1 MSIVQAQSPSRG
13 SVMNVTYWSDY
24 ACPFCYIG
32 VMHLERAIE
41 NLGVTGQVKV
51 TMRAFELDPRA
62 PKTCDSDTTERFGA
76 KYGLS
81 AAQAAE
87 RVAEITE
94 LAHEAGLA
102 DFDYAATRSTN
113 TFDAHRLTKYA
124 QAVEPQKAS
133 ALEHALYDAYFCR
146 GLELA
151 DHAVLRAVAAQV
163 GLESEAVERVL
174 STGVCA
180 QEVRLDEREA
190 AMRGVRGVPY
200 FVIAGKTV
208 VPGCVSVERMKDLL
222 REALAAEKPAQDL
235 DALGVCGP
243 DGCAF

>member
-1 MSIVQAQSPSRG
+1 
-13 SVMNVTYWSDY
+13 MNVTYWSDY

-32 VMHLERAIE
+32 VTHLELAIE
-41 NLGVTGQVKV
+41 NLGASGQIEVV
-51 TMRAFELDPRA
+51 MRAFELDPRA

-124 QAVEPQKAS
+124 QAVEPEKAP
-133 ALEHALYDAYFCR
+133 ALEHALYDAYFCDGR
-146 GLELA
+146 ELA
-151 DHAVLRAVAAQV
+151 DHAALREVAVGV
-163 GLESEAVERVL
+163 GMKADDVDWIL
-174 STGVCA
+174 STGSCA
-180 QEVRLDEREA
+180 SEVRLDEREA
-190 AMRGVRGVPY
+190 AMHGVRGVPY
-200 FVIAGKTV
+200 FMLGGRVA
-208 VPGCVSVERMKDLL
+208 VPGCTSVERMEELL
-222 REALAAEKPAQDL
+222 RETLAAEAPVAGSEE
-235 DALGVCGP
+235 LGVCGP
-243 DGCAF
+243 DGCEF

>member
-1 MSIVQAQSPSRG
+1 MKLVWGKCA
-13 SVMNVTYWSDY
+13 VNVTYWSDY

-32 VMHLERAIE
+32 VTHLELALE
-41 NLGVTGQVKV
+41 NLDLVGRVQLR
-51 TMRAFELDPRA
+51 MRSFELDPRA

-81 AAQAAE
+81 PALAAE
-87 RVAEITE
+87 RVAEITQI
-94 LAHEAGLA
+94 AHEAGLA
-102 DFDYAATRSTN
+102 DFDYASTRSTS

-133 ALEHALYDAYFCR
+133 ALEHALYDAYFCHS
-146 GLELA
+146 LELA

-163 GLESEAVERVL
+163 ELEGEAVERVL
-174 STGVCA
+174 STGACA

-190 AMRGVRGVPY
+190 AMRGIRGVPY
-200 FVIAGKTV
+200 FVIAGKKV
-208 VPGCVSVERMKDLL
+208 VPGCASVERLEGLL
-222 REALAAEKPAQDL
+222 REALAAEGPTQDL

>member
-1 MSIVQAQSPSRG
+1 
-13 SVMNVTYWSDY
+13 MNVTYWSDY

-32 VMHLERAIE
+32 VTHLEHALE
-41 NLGVTGQVKV
+41 NLGLSGRVQLR
-51 TMRAFELDPRA
+51 MRSFELDPRA
-62 PKTCDSDTTERFGA
+62 PKVCDSDTTERFGA

-81 AAQAAE
+81 PALAAE
-87 RVAEITE
+87 RVAEITQI
-94 LAHEAGLA
+94 AHEAGLTG
-102 DFDYAATRSTN
+102 FDYASTRNTN

-124 QAVEPQKAS
+124 QVVEPEHVE

-146 GLELA
+146 ALELA
-151 DHAVLRAVAAQV
+151 DHAVLRTVASEV
-163 GLESEAVERVL
+163 GLSADGVDRVL

-190 AMRGVRGVPY
+190 AMRGVHGVPY

-208 VPGCVSVERMKDLL
+208 VPGCVSVERMEDLL
-222 REALAAEKPAQDL
+222 REALAAEVPSVE
-235 DALGVCGP
+235 DAFGVCGP